1 MSLGEPGA
9 RLVVIGLD
17 GADIDYIRSRTGSLP
32 VLRSAL
38 QSGRVFLPRPP
49 RALSGSVW
57 PTFYTGTEPGHH
69 GIYQHLVWDPGRMGL
84 RRIGPNW
91 SYRRPFWKDLEDEG
105 ARCIVFDVPY
115 TYPVSL
121 TRGIEVTDWATHG
134 QTRPFAANRD
144 DVKSMIR
151 QSGSSP
157 MGRETPVRKT
167 AQQLER
173 IRRRLLDSA
182 RLKSELLLRLMRGGD
197 WDVFIAVFAE
207 LHRGGHV
214 LWSTGDDAES
224 GSGTTP
230 LLDVYRAVDTA
241 LGQVLDA
248 ASSAGAT
255 VLVFALH
262 GMARDYNQAHL
273 VRPLLGRLNEW
284 FIREHLALPSPRSAS
299 GGVVRALRRRVPARV
314 QHAVGSAVSD
324 GIRQW
329 VVEREI
335 VGGVD
340 WTRTPCVALRTD
352 IRTELRLNLVGRESA
367 GMLPPGSELHDEYVR
382 RVREVFFGLADRDT
396 GARLVEDVIEPHEL
410 FAGPRA
416 GSLPDIVVT
425 WRAASP
431 ARRVSAPLV
440 GSLELEPAPV
450 RGGDHTDQGFAILL
464 DPRIPD
470 DKLPPLTRTEE
481 FARFIRHLAVPT
493 ASSRSEP

>member
-1 MSLGEPGA
+1 MPLRTRDA
-9 RLVVIGLD
+9 RLVAIGLD
-17 GADIDYIRSRTGSLP
+17 AADIDYIRSRSRSLP

-38 QSGRVFLPRPP
+38 ESASVFLPRPP

-57 PTFYTGTEPGHH
+57 PTFYTGTGPGQH
-69 GIYQHLVWDPGRMGL
+69 GIYQHLVWDPERMGL
-84 RRIGPNW
+84 RRIGPDW

-105 ARCIVFDVPY
+105 ARCIVLDVPY

-121 TRGIEVTDWATHG
+121 TRGVEVTDWATHG
-134 QTRPFAANRD
+134 QTRPFAVSRP
-144 DVKSMIR
+144 DVERLIR
-151 QSGSSP
+151 ESGPSP

-167 AQQLER
+167 ERQLDR
-173 IRRRLLDSA
+173 ICRSLLDSA
-182 RLKSELLLRLMRGGD
+182 RLKGDLILKLMRGGD

-214 LWSTGDDAES
+214 LWSAGDDAEPGP
-224 GSGTTP
+224 GSTR

-241 LGQVLDA
+241 LGWVLE
-248 ASSAGAT
+248 ASSSSGAT
-255 VLVFALH
+255 ILVFALH
-262 GMARDYNQAHL
+262 GMARDHNQAHL

-284 FIREHLALPSPRSAS
+284 FIREYLALPPARSVP
-299 GGVVRALRRRVPARV
+299 GGLVRALRRRVPARL

-324 GIRQW
+324 RIRQW
-329 VVEREI
+329 VVEQEI

-382 RVREVFFGLADRDT
+382 RAREVFLGLVDRDT
-396 GARLVEDVIEPHEL
+396 GARLVDDVIDPHEM
-410 FAGPRA
+410 FPGPRVE
-416 GSLPDIVVT
+416 SLPDVVVT

-431 ARRVSAPLV
+431 ARRVAAPLA
-440 GSLELEPAPV
+440 GSLDLDPAPV

-464 DPRIPD
+464 DARCPVD
-470 DKLPPLTRTEE
+470 TLPPLTRTED
-481 FARFIRHLAVPT
+481 FAGFIRRLATPT
-493 ASSRSEP
+493 AGIG